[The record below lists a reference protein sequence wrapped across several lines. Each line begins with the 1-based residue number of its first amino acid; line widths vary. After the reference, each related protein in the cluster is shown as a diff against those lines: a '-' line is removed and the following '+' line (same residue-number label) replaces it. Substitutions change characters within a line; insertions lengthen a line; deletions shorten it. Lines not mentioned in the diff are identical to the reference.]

1 MTRCM
6 MLSLVT
12 GRGLLSWQRLL
23 CGVDDAVYD
32 VVIGNREWMKRSG
45 LIVEPEVNRTM
56 KKLEVTGQTVVLCTV
71 NGQ

>member
-1 MTRCM
+1 

-32 VVIGNREWMKRSG
+32 VVIGNWAWSVVMA
-45 LIVEPEVNRTM
+45 
-56 KKLEVTGQTVVLCTV
+56 TVAM
-71 NGQ
+71 